1 MICAKLIF
9 NQKSNSL
16 HNEDVTPKSVRKSP
30 CEKKLQKK
38 GHRMD
43 AYKSCTLCPRNCK
56 IDRTQGKTGF
66 CKETDQLRLAVAC
79 LHFGEEPPI
88 TVNNGSGTIF
98 VTGCNLRCA
107 FCQNYQI
114 SQCGMGKALNIEET
128 VQIFFQLKEQGAEN
142 INIVT
147 GSHAIPF
154 FAKAIKQAKDAG
166 LDLPI
171 CWNCSAYES
180 VETLEMLKGLVD
192 IWLPDLK
199 TLNPMMSEAVFKAA
213 DYPAAAKKA
222 IRWMIKNTKSRFIT
236 VKDKTDPTQTKEK
249 MLSGVIIRH
258 LVMPGRLDDTAL
270 TLDWLEKMTTLN
282 PENTPCISLM
292 MQYTPVS
299 VDKSLFTAQ
308 ELQQRETALAAFSN
322 RLITKEEFQKA
333 QELIQ
338 EHNFEYL
345 FYQELEE
352 DTEWLPDFT
361 RPQPFSNEL
370 AKVVWHWTA
379 K

>member
-1 MICAKLIF
+1 
-9 NQKSNSL
+9 
-16 HNEDVTPKSVRKSP
+16 
-30 CEKKLQKK
+30 
-38 GHRMD
+38 MD

-66 CKETDQLRLAVAC
+66 CKETDQLRIAVAC

-114 SQCGMGKALNIEET
+114 SQCGMGKTLTIEET

-154 FAKAIKQAKDAG
+154 LAKAIKQAKEAG

-180 VETLEMLKGLVD
+180 VEALEMLKGLVD

-213 DYPAAAKKA
+213 DYPTAAKKA
-222 IRWMIKNTKSRFIT
+222 IRWMIKNT
-236 VKDKTDPTQTKEK
+236 
-249 MLSGVIIRH
+249 
-258 LVMPGRLDDTAL
+258 
-270 TLDWLEKMTTLN
+270 
-282 PENTPCISLM
+282 
-292 MQYTPVS
+292 
-299 VDKSLFTAQ
+299 
-308 ELQQRETALAAFSN
+308 
-322 RLITKEEFQKA
+322 
-333 QELIQ
+333 
-338 EHNFEYL
+338 
-345 FYQELEE
+345 
-352 DTEWLPDFT
+352 
-361 RPQPFSNEL
+361 
-370 AKVVWHWTA
+370 
-379 K
+379 

>member
-30 CEKKLQKK
+30 RGKKLQKK

-128 VQIFFQLKEQGAEN
+128 VQIFFQLKEQGA
-142 INIVT
+142 VGAVFSL
-147 GSHAIPF
+147 GSLLLMKKSKSP
-154 FAKAIKQAKDAG
+154 AIK
-166 LDLPI
+166 LLI
-171 CWNCSAYES
+171 
-180 VETLEMLKGLVD
+180 
-192 IWLPDLK
+192 
-199 TLNPMMSEAVFKAA
+199 
-213 DYPAAAKKA
+213 
-222 IRWMIKNTKSRFIT
+222 
-236 VKDKTDPTQTKEK
+236 
-249 MLSGVIIRH
+249 GVG
-258 LVMPGRLDDTAL
+258 MFAL
-270 TLDWLEKMTTLN
+270 TLLVAFVLALLVL
-282 PENTPCISLM
+282 SM
-292 MQYTPVS
+292 MV
-299 VDKSLFTAQ
+299 
-308 ELQQRETALAAFSN
+308 
-322 RLITKEEFQKA
+322 
-333 QELIQ
+333 
-338 EHNFEYL
+338 
-345 FYQELEE
+345 
-352 DTEWLPDFT
+352 
-361 RPQPFSNEL
+361 
-370 AKVVWHWTA
+370 
-379 K
+379 

>member
-1 MICAKLIF
+1 
-9 NQKSNSL
+9 
-16 HNEDVTPKSVRKSP
+16 
-30 CEKKLQKK
+30 
-38 GHRMD
+38 MD

-128 VQIFFQLKEQGAEN
+128 VQIFFKLKEQGAEN

-154 FAKAIKQAKDAG
+154 FAQAIKQAKDAG

-180 VETLEMLKGLVD
+180 VEALEMLKGLVD

-236 VKDKTDPTQTKEK
+236 VKNKADPTQTKDK

>member
-1 MICAKLIF
+1 
-9 NQKSNSL
+9 
-16 HNEDVTPKSVRKSP
+16 
-30 CEKKLQKK
+30 
-38 GHRMD
+38 MD

-56 IDRTQGKTGF
+56 IDRTQGKIGF
-66 CKETDQLRLAVAC
+66 CKETASLKAAVAC

-88 TVNNGSGTIF
+88 TVNGGSGTLF

-114 SQCGMGKALNIEET
+114 SQCGLGKELSIEET
-128 VQIFFQLKEQGAEN
+128 VKLFFALKEKGAEN

-154 FAKAIKQAKDAG
+154 LATAIKQAKEAG

-180 VETLEMLKGLVD
+180 IEALEMLKGLVD

-199 TLNPMMSEAVFKAA
+199 TLNPMMSEAVFKAS
-213 DYPAAAKKA
+213 DYPSVAKKA

-236 VKDKTDPTQTKEK
+236 VSDKTNPKQTKEK

-258 LVMPGRLDDTAL
+258 LVMPGRLEDTIL
-270 TLDWLEKMTTLN
+270 TLDWLEKMTSIN

-299 VDKSLFTAQ
+299 VDKNLFSDK
-308 ELQQRETALAAFSN
+308 ELQDREKALASFSN
-322 RLITKEEFQKA
+322 RLINKEEFQRL
-333 QELIQ
+333 QDLIQ
-338 EHNFEYL
+338 SYNFEYL

-352 DTEWLPDFT
+352 DTEWLPDFN

-370 AKVVWHWTA
+370 AKVVWHH
-379 K
+379 KSN

>member
-1 MICAKLIF
+1 M
-9 NQKSNSL
+9 
-16 HNEDVTPKSVRKSP
+16 
-30 CEKKLQKK
+30 
-38 GHRMD
+38 
-43 AYKSCTLCPRNCK
+43 
-56 IDRTQGKTGF
+56 GKT
-66 CKETDQLRLAVAC
+66 
-79 LHFGEEPPI
+79 
-88 TVNNGSGTIF
+88 
-98 VTGCNLRCA
+98 
-107 FCQNYQI
+107 
-114 SQCGMGKALNIEET
+114 LNIEET

-154 FAKAIKQAKDAG
+154 LAKAMKQAKEAG

-180 VETLEMLKGLVD
+180 VEALEMLKGLVD

-236 VKDKTDPTQTKEK
+236 VSDKSNPKQTKEK

-258 LVMPGRLDDTAL
+258 LVMPGRLEDTIL
-270 TLDWLEKMTTLN
+270 TLDWLEKMTSIN

-299 VDKSLFTAQ
+299 VDKNLFSEK
-308 ELQQRETALAAFSN
+308 ELQDREKALASFSN
-322 RLITKEEFQKA
+322 RLINKEEFQRL

-338 EHNFEYL
+338 SYNFEYL

-352 DTEWLPDFT
+352 DTEWLPDFN

-370 AKVVWHWTA
+370 AKVVWHHNSN
-379 K
+379 